1 MNVQI
6 EHRICWRVIGLMLFS
21 ALLSV
26 SVPAFSCTAYAVEE
40 GADNG
45 VVDRDSTGG
54 SGAFVGGGCSQDPS
68 DCAGKSSEDSNQQ
81 VVESQEPSRT
91 EKLSGWQWNGLSWY
105 YYLDGCRLTGMQNID
120 DSLYYLDPAR
130 DGAMSCGWILTDNKW
145 YYASPSGALASG
157 WQFIGGQWYWFD
169 SLNSCSMAT
178 GRRVIDG
185 HPYLLGAYGLINGW
199 CLDNGLWYWG
209 CNGEVLT
216 GWLQADNSWYW
227 LDPANDGAM
236 SRGIVSVGS
245 SRYYL
250 SDSGAMVVGWA
261 FDGTDWYYADSSG
274 ALASGWR
281 SVNGAWYWLDVA
293 NDNRMVTG
301 FYVIGSN
308 RHHFSSTGALSL
320 GWFMSDGDW
329 YYAEPSHASGIVKTG
344 WLKDGSQYYYLDPA
358 ADGRMMLGHFSV
370 NGKSDYAKAS
380 GAVACR
386 EWVDAQGSYAEEPS
400 KAFAGSD
407 CSLCGALR
415 SGKLF
420 ISNDDGELAEAHG
433 FVTLGG
439 CKFYADPTDGSL
451 CVGWK
456 SVNGKWYFFD
466 EAAGYAKSGW
476 LYKDGSW
483 FYLDPSTYV
492 MKTSWVAVNGSWYYL
507 NSSGFMQ
514 TGWLNLGGTW
524 YWLDASG
531 AMATGWRVVDGS
543 WNYFMANGA
552 WVSDYMDAKAQSYS
566 SNTNWLILVDTSRC
580 VTSIYTGSWN
590 NWSLNRRYVCS
601 TGKAS
606 TPTVIGEY
614 QVYGKGYSFGH
625 GYTCYYYTQFYGDY
639 LFHSSPYYVNS
650 NRVMDPTMGVP
661 SSAGCVRL
669 EIQNA
674 KWIYDN
680 IPYGTKV
687 VTY

>member
-1 MNVQI
+1 MNVRI

-45 VVDRDSTGG
+45 VVERDSTGG
-54 SGAFVGGGCSQDPS
+54 SGAFVGGGCSQDSS
-68 DCAGKSSEDSNQQ
+68 DCAGKTTEDSSLQ
-81 VVESQEPSRT
+81 VVESQDPSMT

-130 DGAMSCGWILTDNKW
+130 DGAMSCGWIFTENKW
-145 YYASPSGALASG
+145 YYAGPSGALASG

-209 CNGEVLT
+209 SNGEVLT

-227 LDPANDGAM
+227 LD
-236 SRGIVSVGS
+236 
-245 SRYYL
+245 
-250 SDSGAMVVGWA
+250 
-261 FDGTDWYYADSSG
+261 
-274 ALASGWR
+274 
-281 SVNGAWYWLDVA
+281 VA
-293 NDNRMVTG
+293 NDNRMATG
-301 FYVIGSN
+301 FFVIGSN
-308 RHHFSSTGALSL
+308 RYHFSSTGALSL

-344 WLKDGSQYYYLDPA
+344 WLKDNSQYYYLDPA
-358 ADGRMMLGHFSV
+358 ADGKMLLGHFSV
-370 NGKSDYAKAS
+370 NGKSYYAKAS

-386 EWVDAQGSYAEEPS
+386 EWVDTQGSYAEEPS

-420 ISNDDGELAEAHG
+420 ISNGDGELAEAHG

-451 CVGWK
+451 CAGWK
-456 SVNGKWYFFD
+456 NVNGKWYFFD
-466 EAAGYAKSGW
+466 ETAGYARSGW

-483 FYLDPSTYV
+483 FYLDPSSYV
-492 MKTSWVAVNGSWYYL
+492 MKTGWVAVNGSWYYL
-507 NSSGFMQ
+507 NSSGYMQ
-514 TGWLNLGGTW
+514 TGWLNLGSTW

-531 AMATGWRVVDGS
+531 AMATGWRVVDGC
-543 WNYFMANGA
+543 WQYFMANGA

>member
-54 SGAFVGGGCSQDPS
+54 SGAFVDGGCSQDSS
-68 DCAGKSSEDSNQQ
+68 DCAGKISEDSNQQ
-81 VVESQEPSRT
+81 VVERQEPSRT

-130 DGAMSCGWILTDNKW
+130 DGAMSCGWIFTDNMW

-157 WQFIGGQWYWFD
+157 WHFIGGQWYWFD

-261 FDGTDWYYADSSG
+261 FDGTDWYYADGSG

-308 RHHFSSTGALSL
+308 RYHFSSTGALSL

-358 ADGRMMLGHFSV
+358 ADGRMLLGHFSV
-370 NGKSDYAKAS
+370 NGKSYYAKAS

-415 SGKLF
+415 NGKLF
-420 ISNDDGELAEAHG
+420 TSNGDGELAEAHG

-439 CKFYADPTDGSL
+439 CKFYADQTDGSP

-466 EAAGYAKSGW
+466 ETAGYARSGW
-476 LYKDGSW
+476 LYKDSSW

-492 MKTSWVAVNGSWYYL
+492 MKTGWVAVNGSWYYL
-507 NSSGFMQ
+507 NSSGYMQ

-650 NRVMDPTMGVP
+650 KRVMDPTMGVP
-661 SSAGCVRL
+661 SSAGFVRL

>member
-1 MNVQI
+1 MV
-6 EHRICWRVIGLMLFS
+6 
-21 ALLSV
+21 
-26 SVPAFSCTAYAVEE
+26 
-40 GADNG
+40 
-45 VVDRDSTGG
+45 
-54 SGAFVGGGCSQDPS
+54 
-68 DCAGKSSEDSNQQ
+68 
-81 VVESQEPSRT
+81 
-91 EKLSGWQWNGLSWY
+91 
-105 YYLDGCRLTGMQNID
+105 
-120 DSLYYLDPAR
+120 
-130 DGAMSCGWILTDNKW
+130 
-145 YYASPSGALASG
+145 
-157 WQFIGGQWYWFD
+157 
-169 SLNSCSMAT
+169 T

-185 HPYLLGAYGLINGW
+185 HPYLLGTYGLINGW

-209 CNGEVLT
+209 SNGVVLT
-216 GWLQADNSWYW
+216 GWLQTGDNWYW
-227 LDPANDGAM
+227 LDPANEGAM

-250 SDSGAMVVGWA
+250 SDSGAMAVGWA
-261 FDGTDWYYADSSG
+261 FDGTDWYYADGSG
-274 ALASGWR
+274 TLASGWR
-281 SVNGAWYWLDVA
+281 SVNGAWYWLDAA
-293 NDNRMVTG
+293 NDYKMATG
-301 FYVIGSN
+301 FSAIGPN
-308 RHHFSSTGALSL
+308 RYHFSSTGALSL

-329 YYAEPSHASGIVKTG
+329 YYAEPSNASGIVKTG
-344 WLKDGSQYYYLDPA
+344 WLMDGGQYYYLDPA
-358 ADGRMMLGHFSV
+358 ADGKMLLGYFSV
-370 NGKSDYAKAS
+370 NGKSYYAKAS

-386 EWVDAQGSYAEEPS
+386 EWVDAQDSVTEESS

-407 CSLCGALR
+407 CSLCGTLR
-415 SGKLF
+415 NGKLF
-420 ISNDDGELAEAHG
+420 TSNGDGESVEARG

-439 CKFYADPTDGSL
+439 CKFYADPTDSSL
-451 CVGWK
+451 SVGWLNI
-456 SVNGKWYFFD
+456 NGKWYFFD
-466 EAAGYAKSGW
+466 ETAGYARSGW

-483 FYLDPSTYV
+483 FYLDPSTYA
-492 MKTSWVAVNGSWYYL
+492 MKTGWVAVNGSWYYL
-507 NSSGFMQ
+507 NSSGYMQ

-580 VTSIYTGSWN
+580 ITSIYTGSWN

-601 TGKAS
+601 TGKAG

>member
-54 SGAFVGGGCSQDPS
+54 SGAFVDGGCSQDSS
-68 DCAGKSSEDSNQQ
+68 DCAGKTSEDSNQQ

-209 CNGEVLT
+209 CHGEVLT

-261 FDGTDWYYADSSG
+261 FDGTDWYYADGSG

-308 RHHFSSTGALSL
+308 RYHFSSTGALSL

-344 WLKDGSQYYYLDPA
+344 WLKDGSQCYYLDPA
-358 ADGRMMLGHFSV
+358 ADGRMLLGHFSV
-370 NGKSDYAKAS
+370 NGKSYYAKAS

-415 SGKLF
+415 NGKLF
-420 ISNDDGELAEAHG
+420 TSNGDGELAEAHG

-439 CKFYADPTDGSL
+439 CKFYADPTDGSP

-466 EAAGYAKSGW
+466 ETAGYARSGW
-476 LYKDGSW
+476 LYKDSSW

-492 MKTSWVAVNGSWYYL
+492 MKTGWLSVNGSWYYL
-507 NSSGFMQ
+507 NSSGYMQ

-590 NWSLNRRYVCS
+590 NWTLNRRYVCS

-606 TPTVIGEY
+606 TPTVKGEY

>member
-1 MNVQI
+1 
-6 EHRICWRVIGLMLFS
+6 
-21 ALLSV
+21 
-26 SVPAFSCTAYAVEE
+26 
-40 GADNG
+40 
-45 VVDRDSTGG
+45 
-54 SGAFVGGGCSQDPS
+54 
-68 DCAGKSSEDSNQQ
+68 
-81 VVESQEPSRT
+81 
-91 EKLSGWQWNGLSWY
+91 
-105 YYLDGCRLTGMQNID
+105 
-120 DSLYYLDPAR
+120 
-130 DGAMSCGWILTDNKW
+130 MSCGWIFTDNKW

-157 WQFIGGQWYWFD
+157 WHFIGGQWYWFD

-261 FDGTDWYYADSSG
+261 FDGTDWYYADGSG

-308 RHHFSSTGALSL
+308 RYHFSSTGALSL

-358 ADGRMMLGHFSV
+358 ADGRMLLGHFSV
-370 NGKSDYAKAS
+370 NGKSYYAKAS

-415 SGKLF
+415 NGKLF
-420 ISNDDGELAEAHG
+420 TSNGDGELAEAHG

-439 CKFYADPTDGSL
+439 CKFYADQTDGSP

-466 EAAGYAKSGW
+466 ETAGYARSGW
-476 LYKDGSW
+476 LYKDSSW

-492 MKTSWVAVNGSWYYL
+492 MKTGWVAVNGSWYYL
-507 NSSGFMQ
+507 NSSGYMQ

-531 AMATGWRVVDGS
+531 AMATGWRVVD
-543 WNYFMANGA
+543 FMANGA

-650 NRVMDPTMGVP
+650 KRVMDPTMGVP